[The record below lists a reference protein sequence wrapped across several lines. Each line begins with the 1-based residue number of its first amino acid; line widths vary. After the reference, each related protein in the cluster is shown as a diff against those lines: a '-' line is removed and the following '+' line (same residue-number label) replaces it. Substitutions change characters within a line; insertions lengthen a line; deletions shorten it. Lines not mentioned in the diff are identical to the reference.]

1 MLFEPPLTDST
12 ESSSE
17 LALLEAMSP
26 VHDDEI
32 RCIGLVAVRELIEFG
47 LPINEPVHTVRTI
60 RSKLEVW
67 FRKSRL

>member
-1 MLFEPPLTDST
+1 
-12 ESSSE
+12 
-17 LALLEAMSP
+17 MSP